1 MGNIHID
8 MRRKGITPVIATVL
22 LLGITI
28 TIGLTLLTQA
38 ENLLEGSSDTGEIDQ
53 VSSTSLSIEPIYAN
67 VSNGTEQIVANIRN
81 TGSVAVDGSQFTVNY
96 GPPNFDTPVSYDSL
110 PSGWTVSANDNE
122 CMNQSVIIN
131 PGASISC
138 NTGVRF
144 PGALQSVEISVS
156 ANNFDRSWSNTC
168 SPSTSSS
175 RSC

>member
-1 MGNIHID
+1 MGNIDND
-8 MRRKGITPVIATVL
+8 MRKKGITPVIATVL

-53 VSSTSLSIEPIYAN
+53 VSSTSLSIEPIY
-67 VSNGTEQIVANIRN
+67 SSSGGTDQIVANIRN
-81 TGSVAVDGSQFTVNY
+81 TGSVAINGSQFTANY

-110 PSGWTVSANDNE
+110 PSGWTVSGNDNE
-122 CMNQSVIIN
+122 CMNASQLIN
-131 PGASISC
+131 PGESISC
-138 NTGVRF
+138 NTGVKF
-144 PGALQSVEISVS
+144 PDALESVEISVS

>member
-1 MGNIHID
+1 MT
-8 MRRKGITPVIATVL
+8 RKGITPVIATVL

-53 VSSTSLSIEPIYAN
+53 VSSTSLSIEPIY
-67 VSNGTEQIVANIRN
+67 SSSGGDDQIVANIRN
-81 TGSVAVDGSQFTVNY
+81 TGSVAVNGSQFTVNY
-96 GPPNFDTPVSYDSL
+96 GPPNFDNPISYGAL
-110 PSGWTVSANDNE
+110 PSEWKVSGNDNQ
-122 CMNQSVIIN
+122 CMNASQLIN
-131 PGASISC
+131 PGDSISC
-138 NTGVRF
+138 KTGVEF
-144 PGALQSVEISVS
+144 PDALESVEISVS